1 MKRMLTVLTVLLLCL
16 SFGVTVSAEETTDF
30 DYVLSTVELAEGE
43 KIAAGE
49 EFSIQLSLTAVEKL
63 AMVEY
68 HFRYDKTLMEP
79 VNSTVEG
86 FLANCVMQ
94 SSNIEPAR
102 NDAESD
108 VYGEVW
114 VTGMASEDQNVAE
127 GEVITTIVFKA
138 LKDITEDS
146 PMVGYYAD
154 GCDMAFANYNCG
166 MVSGGIVIGENN
178 VSDIPAEMTAPIN
191 NTVPP
196 TTPGGTPVNGTQT
209 PSDDGS
215 LVMTIALITVGVL
228 AVGVLAV
235 LIIMAKKRRN

>member
-1 MKRMLTVLTVLLLCL
+1 MKRVLTALAALMLCVSL
-16 SFGVTVSAEETTDF
+16 CVTVSAEETTDF
-30 DYVLSTVELAEGE
+30 DYVLSTIELAEGE

-94 SSNIEPAR
+94 SANIEPAR

-114 VTGMASEDQNVAE
+114 VTGMAAEDQTVAE
-127 GEVITTIVFKA
+127 GEVITTVVFKA

-154 GCDMAFANYNCG
+154 GCDTAFADYNCG
-166 MVSGGIVIGENN
+166 MVSGGIVVGENN

-196 TTPGGTPVNGTQT
+196 TTPGGAPVSGTETPT
-209 PSDDGS
+209 DDGS
-215 LVMTIALITVGVL
+215 PVMTIALVTVGVL
-228 AVGVLAV
+228 ALGVLVV
-235 LIIMAKKRRN
+235 LVIMAKKR